1 MNDKIMSFVKDL
13 NDLSFLSNVN
23 VPVLDGFKVVP
34 NKGTL
39 FTAVSDDNYI
49 EQFMTDGVLDY
60 GESFESHVEKV
71 INDTKNFM
79 KDASM
84 SGVNESFIFLKDYTT
99 LKYDFKIYIQDN
111 ILNEKIIR
119 QFNIYFIDKN
129 TRAFYEITFSSRAY
143 SLSELDYLNN
153 EITSSMLTTVN
164 NMLDYIK

>member
-1 MNDKIMSFVKDL
+1 
-13 NDLSFLSNVN
+13 
-23 VPVLDGFKVVP
+23 
-34 NKGTL
+34 
-39 FTAVSDDNYI
+39 
-49 EQFMTDGVLDY
+49 MTDGILDY

-111 ILNEKIIR
+111 ILNDKIIR

-153 EITSSMLTTVN
+153 EITSGMLTTVN